1 MDNLE
6 NIIDE
11 IVSEK
16 EKDDKDEKPITEEE
30 LKDIVDKETSDD
42 IEDDDF
48 LELLEETPDED
59 GFVEED
65 LDLLKEDFPEEDLKG
80 LEGFDIDKYLKDNY
94 AFKEIEELSFDE
106 YKQKEL
112 AKPEI
117 RVIEKIYN
125 QGQHLKDLETFD
137 DFLKFK
143 KQNILIFSIRFGMPF
158 EYELFG
164 LEPRIFICKAF
175 TSKDYLDM
183 IKDNPDADKD
193 LDYFNDYIIS
203 SSVLYPILR
212 LEDVSKLE
220 YGILDLLLQMI
231 LKHSR
236 FNTNYKIERL

>member
-1 MDNLE
+1 MENLE
-6 NIIDE
+6 SVIDE
-11 IVSEK
+11 LVTEQKS
-16 EKDDKDEKPITEEE
+16 KDEKHIKKELEEIIE
-30 LKDIVDKETSDD
+30 NATDD
-42 IEDDDF
+42 IEDEEF
-48 LELLEETPDED
+48 LEMLEETPDES
-59 GFVEED
+59 GYEEED
-65 LDLLKEDFPEEDLKG
+65 LDLLKEDFPQEDLKG
-80 LEGFDIDKYLKDNY
+80 LESFDIDKYLKDNY
-94 AFKEIEELSFDE
+94 SFKEIEELSFDE

-112 AKPEI
+112 EKPDI

-183 IKDNPDADKD
+183 IKGNPDADKD
-193 LDYFNDYIIS
+193 IDYFNDYIIS

-236 FNTNYKIERL
+236 FNTNYKVERL